1 MHNMSEVGP
10 VTRASPLDRSFP
22 FGTDLDTGEQ
32 MELSLSHFLTSY
44 WCVGEIGIGKS
55 NHVLGPIYQALRA
68 PLPTVIFDGAGTLAT
83 NVFHAVACLATR
95 RMAYA
100 DRFPE
105 FRDQAARF
113 VLRHPLLV
121 FGGEERHLSIDLLR
135 RQMLPDG
142 RLETLEQVATRTYQ
156 VFNRLFADDADKRV
170 RFRRVAMSV
179 ITILAAAARPIREYK
194 DLLSGREGFLPFCL
208 TEAERLGL
216 LPGEDA
222 FHRDQVQIFLALQR
236 LAKPTYRQETE
247 STDNALNYFH
257 VSPGADYVNEQTLDL
272 PRLLGSGGKLL
283 ISHVLSDLT
292 LATVL
297 FRAYDS
303 VVRTWVRA
311 REPRRLPTPYGIQVI
326 DEPFWIDSGV
336 AHDWAIQRNK
346 RWSVL
351 LLHQRA
357 GQLESVA
364 PGLSDLM
371 YSFAKLRG
379 QFRPEGADALKAAT
393 DIAYRLRR
401 YRPDGLLIPYE
412 TTSSGKSTGLATSL
426 GRSWSETR
434 SRAETFASS
443 EASSETTGQTY
454 GYDERGEYDPEIPD
468 VPRGISRGEQQGGS
482 TGEGVTRGKTEGVTN
497 GTANMRGNQ
506 EQKTQSSQSSETW
519 SKLLHFTP
527 VAEQALV
534 EAQEILRTPDHVLFL
549 SYGGKSRRVLL
560 DRQREYPAEL
570 FGIPFAEH
578 ARAFQQDVAEASRR
592 ERPRFDP
599 GGIAVPVALS
609 AAGSAAAPPGPDTTK
624 AARQSREAPRAA
636 EDPSPS
642 PPASPSAAPGAS
654 APPDRRLMIEGTDG
668 TRRALGPRDQAL
680 LEAAADWHFVALDSL
695 RLDPARYGGYSGLV
709 DRVQALYR
717 AGLLDRLQPPA
728 PRGTGSL
735 PNYYLLA
742 RRGAQALAALTSRDE
757 QALLRVVENV
767 ARTRSAVERLELG
780 QLHHQLAIAN
790 TLALA
795 SAGVGSFPGG
805 AIVFSRFDKE
815 VAIDTPT
822 APVEQHLAPALRSR
836 LYLAEGQTR
845 MSLRP
850 DALIVVRS
858 EARGDVQLQPY
869 LLEVETGR
877 KETSFEELAHA
888 ATLRAYAARAAK
900 VVPGFLEGHG
910 INAVRPFRLLYVAA
924 TPSLEERLATGV
936 RKAVDALRPRD
947 RELVLLT
954 SLDLAHP
961 PVLPTTRAER
971 AEALRAKSGR
981 FFSAVWRTAE
991 REERIGLSL

>member
-1 MHNMSEVGP
+1 MPDTNTAALAH
-10 VTRASPLDRSFP
+10 TRASPLNQAFP
-22 FGTDLDTGEQ
+22 FGTDVDTGERV
-32 MELSLSHFLTSY
+32 ELSLGHFLTSY

-55 NHVLGPIYQALRA
+55 NHVLAPIYQALRA
-68 PLPTVIFDGAGTLAT
+68 PLPAVIFDGAGTLAT
-83 NVFHAVACLATR
+83 NVFHAVACIAAR

-121 FGGEERHLSIDLLR
+121 FGGAERHLSIDLLR
-135 RQMLPDG
+135 RQVLPDG
-142 RLETLEQVATRTYQ
+142 RRETLEQVATRTYQ

-179 ITILAAAARPIREYK
+179 ITILAAAGRPIREYK
-194 DLLSGREGFLPFCL
+194 DLLFGREGFLPFCL
-208 TEAERLGL
+208 TEAERIGL

-257 VSPGADYVNEQTLDL
+257 VSPGADYVNDQTLDL

-283 ISHVLSDLT
+283 ISHVLADLT

-303 VVRTWVRA
+303 IVRTWVRA
-311 REPRRLPTPYGIQVI
+311 REPIRLPTPHGLQVI

-336 AHDWAIQRNK
+336 VNDWAIQRNK

-351 LLHQRA
+351 LLHQRE
-357 GQLESVA
+357 GQLETVS

-379 QFRPEGADALKAAT
+379 QFRPEGRDALKAAT
-393 DIAYRLRR
+393 DLAYRLRR
-401 YRPDGLLIPYE
+401 FRPDGLLIPYE
-412 TTSSGKSTGLATSL
+412 TSSSGKTTGLAESL

-443 EASSETTGQTY
+443 ASSSETTGDSY
-454 GYDERGEYDPEIPD
+454 GFDERGEFDPATPD
-468 VPRGISRGEQQGGS
+468 EPRGLSRGEQRGRSSGA
-482 TGEGVTRGKTEGVTN
+482 GVTTGSSESVTH
-497 GTANMRGNQ
+497 GTAHMQGKQ
-506 EQKTQSSQSSETW
+506 EQATRSNQASETW

-527 VAEQALV
+527 VSEQALV
-534 EAQEILRTPDHVLFL
+534 AAQEILRTPEHVLFL
-549 SYGGKSRRVLL
+549 SYGGKSRRILL
-560 DRQREYPAEL
+560 DRQREYPGEL
-570 FGIPFAEH
+570 FGIPVSEH

-592 ERPRFDP
+592 DRPRFDA
-599 GGIAVPVALS
+599 G
-609 AAGSAAAPPGPDTTK
+609 GSAAPAVVSAGPKASASSGATMVEAARPTPEASPAATGAAPPL
-624 AARQSREAPRAA
+624 A
-636 EDPSPS
+636 PSPV
-642 PPASPSAAPGAS
+642 PSAPHERPFLVEGA
-654 APPDRRLMIEGTDG
+654 DG
-668 TRRALGPRDQAL
+668 KRRALGPRDQAI

-695 RLDPARYGGYSGLV
+695 RLDPTRFGGYSGLV
-709 DRVQALYR
+709 DRVQALYK
-717 AGLLDRLQPPA
+717 AGLLERLQPPA

-742 RRGAQALAALTSRDE
+742 RRGAQALAALTTRDE
-757 QALLRVVENV
+757 QALFRVVENV
-767 ARTRSAVERLELG
+767 ARTRGAVERLELG
-780 QLHHQLAIAN
+780 QLHHQLGIAN
-790 TLALA
+790 LLALA
-795 SAGVGSFPGG
+795 SAGVASLPGG

-822 APVEQHLAPALRSR
+822 APVDQHLTSALRSR
-836 LYLAEGQTR
+836 LYLADGQDR

-858 EARGDVQLQPY
+858 EARGEVQLQPY

-900 VVPGFLEGHG
+900 AVPRFLEGHG
-910 INAVRPFRLLYVAA
+910 FNAVRPFRLLYVAA

-936 RKAVDALRPRD
+936 RRAVDALRPRD
-947 RELVLLT
+947 RDLVLLT

-971 AEALRAKSGR
+971 AEALRAKSDR
-981 FFSAVWRTAE
+981 FFSVVWRTAD